1 MSNIPGKSENLNR
14 EKSEVGNVAG
24 REKINE
30 DLIKETVYQYRLLF
44 ELSPSGILI
53 EDSSGN
59 ILDMN
64 PEFCK
69 IIGYKREELLG
80 RNISIVVP
88 KEYRSEIQKR
98 INFILAGN
106 VLYSIVTNIKK
117 DGSEVF
123 MELRETSFYLPDG
136 TKGILVICNDITER
150 KKAEKA
156 LKQSENLYR
165 SLVET
170 SPEGISLGDLNG
182 KLIFINDQKVD
193 LFGYDNQEELL
204 KKNIYELIDESET
217 EKVKVLAQEILQNGF
232 INNAQIKFRR
242 KDGSSFYGEVRA
254 KLIYDEKGNPT
265 KIIDVISDI
274 TDRKKYEDDLKEAKI
289 KAEESDRLKSAFL
302 ANMSHEIRT
311 PLNGILGFAELLK
324 DESITEGQKREFLE
338 IINSSGRQLLHLIN
352 DIIDLSKIEAGQIEL
367 IETDC
372 NINSL
377 LNEVYAFFHS
387 IKKDAGKDNI
397 ELRFKPGLEDSESE
411 VRLDSF
417 RLKQVLN
424 NLLNN
429 ALKFSH
435 NGYIEF
441 GYNLID
447 NYLEF
452 YVKDTGIGVPK
463 ESINII
469 FERFRQADDSHSRIY
484 GGTGLGLSICKALV
498 KLMGGKI
505 ALSENEKEGAKFIF
519 KLPYFK
525 SEKGNSTTTK
535 LVQEPTNWNWSNK
548 KILVVEDDFNNF
560 LFIRTVLKKPGI
572 KILRAENGIDAV
584 EITKNEPDLDLIMMD
599 IQLPKMNGYDA
610 TKEIR
615 KFNKNIFIIAQ
626 TAHAFY
632 EDKEKC
638 INAGCTDYLPK
649 PIEKEMLFSILEKY
663 LNK

>member
-1 MSNIPGKSENLNR
+1 MNNIPGKSDKLNNGD
-14 EKSEVGNVAG
+14 SEGGNVAG
-24 REKINE
+24 SSKTNE
-30 DLIKETVYQYRLLF
+30 DLIKESVYQYRLLF

-80 RNISIVVP
+80 HDIRIIVP
-88 KEYRSEIQKR
+88 PEYRKEVQKR
-98 INFILAGN
+98 INFILEGN

-150 KKAEKA
+150 KKAERA

-165 SLVET
+165 SLIET
-170 SPEGISLGDLNG
+170 SPEGISLGDLDGN
-182 KLIFINDQKVD
+182 LFFINDQKVA

-204 KKNIYELIDESET
+204 KKNIYELIHDSDI
-217 EKVKVLAQEILQNGF
+217 EKAKNLSNELLQNGYITNSQLRF
-232 INNAQIKFRR
+232 KR
-242 KDGSSFYGEVRA
+242 KDGSYFYGELRA
-254 KLIYDEKGNPT
+254 KLIYDDKGKPS
-265 KIIDVISDI
+265 KLIDVISDI
-274 TDRKKYEDDLKEAKI
+274 TDRKKYEDDLKKAKI

-324 DESITEGQKREFLE
+324 DENVSQGQRREFLE
-338 IINSSGRQLLHLIN
+338 IINSSGRQLLNLIN

-367 IETDC
+367 METDC

-377 LNEVYAFFHS
+377 LNEVYSFFQS
-387 IKKDAGKDNI
+387 TKNDSGKENI
-397 ELRFKPGLEDSESE
+397 EMRLVPGLEDSESE
-411 VRLDSF
+411 VKIDSF
-417 RLKQVLN
+417 RLKQILN
-424 NLLNN
+424 NLLSN
-429 ALKFSH
+429 ALKFTH
-435 NGYIEF
+435 QGYIEF
-441 GYNLID
+441 GYSLID
-447 NYLEF
+447 NNLEF

-463 ESINII
+463 DSMGII

-498 KLMGGKI
+498 ELMSGEIK
-505 ALSENEKEGAKFIF
+505 LSENEKDGAKFVF
-519 KLPYFK
+519 KLPYKK
-525 SEKGNSTTTK
+525 SDSLNSNATK
-535 LVQEPTNWNWSNK
+535 SIPVPVRGDWSDK

-560 LFIRTVLKKPGI
+560 LFIRTVLKKSGI
-572 KILRAENGIDAV
+572 KILRAENGVDAV
-584 EITKNEPDLDLIMMD
+584 EITRNEPDIDLIMMD
-599 IQLPKMNGYDA
+599 IQLPKMNGYEA

-615 KFNKNIFIIAQ
+615 KFNNNICIIAQ

-632 EDKEKC
+632 EDKNKC
-638 INAGCTDYLPK
+638 IIAGCTDYLPK
-649 PIEKEMLFSILEKY
+649 PIEKELLFAMLEKY
-663 LNK
+663 LS

>member
-1 MSNIPGKSENLNR
+1 MNKIPGKSEDLNR
-14 EKSEVGNVAG
+14 GDSEGKNVAG
-24 REKINE
+24 RNKTNE
-30 DLIKETVYQYRLLF
+30 ELIKESVYQYRLLF
-44 ELSPSGILI
+44 ELSPTGILI
-53 EDSSGN
+53 EDNNGN

-80 RNISIVVP
+80 RNISIIVP
-88 KEYRSEIQKR
+88 EEYRSEIQKR

-170 SPEGISLGDLNG
+170 SPEGISLGDLDGN
-182 KLIFINDQKVD
+182 LIFINDQKVA
-193 LFGYDNQEELL
+193 LFGYENQEELL
-204 KKNIYELIDESET
+204 KKSVYDLIDESEI
-217 EKVKVLAQEILQNGF
+217 EKAKALSQELIQKGY
-232 INNAQIKFRR
+232 INNAQIKFKR
-242 KDGSSFYGEVRA
+242 KDGSFFYGEIRA
-254 KLIYDEKGNPT
+254 KLIYDEKGNPS

-274 TDRKKYEDDLKEAKI
+274 TDRKKYLDQLKEAKI

-324 DESITEGQKREFLE
+324 DESITEGQRREFLD
-338 IINSSGRQLLHLIN
+338 IINSSGRQLLNLIN

-367 IETDC
+367 IETEC

-377 LNEVYAFFHS
+377 LNEVYAFFQS
-387 IKKDAGKDNI
+387 IKKDSGKDNI
-397 ELRFKPGLEDSESE
+397 EFRFKPGIKDAESD
-411 VRLDSF
+411 VKIDSF
-417 RLKQVLN
+417 RLKQILN
-424 NLLNN
+424 NLLSN
-429 ALKFSH
+429 ALKFTH
-435 NGYIEF
+435 QGYIEF
-441 GYNLID
+441 GYRLID

-463 ESINII
+463 ESMNII

-498 KLMGGKI
+498 ELMGGDI
-505 ALSENEKEGAKFIF
+505 MLSENEKEGAKFIF
-519 KLPYFK
+519 RLPYNKVSFV
-525 SEKGNSTTTK
+525 N
-535 LVQEPTNWNWSNK
+535 QEAKKIINEPEGWNWSNK

-560 LFIRTVLKKPGI
+560 LFIRTILKKSGI
-572 KILRAENGIDAV
+572 KILRAENGFDAV
-584 EITKNEPDLDLIMMD
+584 EITKNEPDIDLIMMD
-599 IQLPKMNGYDA
+599 IQLPKMNGYEA
-610 TKEIR
+610 TREIR
-615 KFNKNIFIIAQ
+615 KFNNNICIIAQ

-632 EDKEKC
+632 EDKNKC
-638 INAGCTDYLPK
+638 IAAGCTDYLPK
-649 PIEKEMLFSILEKY
+649 PIEKEMLFAMLEKY
-663 LNK
+663 LS

>member
-1 MSNIPGKSENLNR
+1 MNNIPGKSDELNNGD
-14 EKSEVGNVAG
+14 SEGKKVVG
-24 REKINE
+24 RKKTNE
-30 DLIKETVYQYRLLF
+30 DLIKESVYQYRLLF

-80 RNISIVVP
+80 NDIRIIVP
-88 KEYRSEIQKR
+88 PEYRKEVQKR
-98 INFILAGN
+98 INFILEGN

-150 KKAEKA
+150 KKAERA

-165 SLVET
+165 SLIET
-170 SPEGISLGDLNG
+170 SPEGISLGDLKGN
-182 KLIFINDQKVD
+182 LIFINDQKVA

-204 KKNIYELIDESET
+204 KKNIYELIHDADI
-217 EKVKVLAQEILQNGF
+217 EKAKNLPNELLQNGYITNSQLRF
-232 INNAQIKFRR
+232 KR
-242 KDGSSFYGEVRA
+242 KDGSYFYGELRA
-254 KLIYDEKGNPT
+254 KLIYDDKGKPS
-265 KIIDVISDI
+265 KLIDVISDI
-274 TDRKKYEDDLKEAKI
+274 TDRKKYEDDLKKAKI

-311 PLNGILGFAELLK
+311 PLNGILGFTELLK
-324 DESITEGQKREFLE
+324 DENVSQGQRREFLE
-338 IINSSGRQLLHLIN
+338 IINSSGRQLLNLIN

-367 IETDC
+367 METDC

-377 LNEVYAFFHS
+377 LNEVYAFFQS
-387 IKKDAGKDNI
+387 TKSDSGKENI
-397 ELRFKPGLEDSESE
+397 EIKLNPGLEDSLSE
-411 VRLDSF
+411 IKIDSF
-417 RLKQVLN
+417 RLKQILN
-424 NLLNN
+424 NLLSN
-429 ALKFSH
+429 ALKFTH
-435 NGYIEF
+435 QGYIEF
-441 GYNLID
+441 GYNIVND
-447 NYLEF
+447 NLEF

-463 ESINII
+463 ESMNII

-498 KLMGGKI
+498 ELMGGEI
-505 ALSENEKEGAKFIF
+505 ELSADEKEGAKFIF
-519 KLPYFK
+519 KLPFK
-525 SEKGNSTTTK
+525 KSDAVNINAEITT
-535 LVQEPTNWNWSNK
+535 VAPTQRNWSNK

-560 LFIRTVLKKPGI
+560 LFIRTVLKKSGI
-572 KILRAENGIDAV
+572 KILRAENGADAV
-584 EITKNEPDLDLIMMD
+584 EISRNEPGIDLIMMD
-599 IQLPKMNGYDA
+599 IQLPKMNGYEA

-615 KFNKNIFIIAQ
+615 KFNKNICIIAQ

-632 EDKEKC
+632 EDKNKC
-638 INAGCTDYLPK
+638 IIAGCTDYLPK
-649 PIEKEMLFSILEKY
+649 PIEKDLLFAMLEKY
-663 LNK
+663 LS